1 MQITLMTCMIYYG
14 KIKKKNMKD
23 LAMITFAVAILVI
36 AFRLVNEY
44 NND

>member
-1 MQITLMTCMIYYG
+1 
-14 KIKKKNMKD
+14 MKD
-23 LAMITFAVAILVI
+23 LAMITFAVAVLVI

>member
-1 MQITLMTCMIYYG
+1 
-14 KIKKKNMKD
+14 MKE

>member
-1 MQITLMTCMIYYG
+1 
-14 KIKKKNMKD
+14 MKD